1 MTSSAP
7 AGRRTSFGKYR
18 AIAEL
23 GAGGMAEVYLAVA
36 QGVGGFSK
44 LHVIKRLRDELASE
58 AEFLV
63 MFLDEARLAARLNH
77 PNIVQTYEVAVED
90 DQHFLVMEYV
100 DGEPLRRLVRR
111 ARDAGEPLPLPIHV
125 KIIHDMLAG
134 LHHAHEAKDFD
145 GTPLQ
150 IVHRDVSPH
159 NVLVTTEGHVKLL
172 DFGVAKA
179 VNTRANTVSGAIK
192 GKVRY
197 LAPEQVAGEKVDRR
211 SDLFAVGV
219 MLWEALTDNKF
230 WGELP
235 DYRILARLLSGDLPP
250 VEVNRSDPCAQDLA
264 RIVEKALAVKPEHR
278 YATAAELRD
287 DLAALLDRY
296 GQRPNEQAIGAFVA
310 RVFAERRTMIH
321 EAIERKLA
329 ALGEDEF
336 SSPLLDLR
344 TVHTAS
350 STRLRNSDPTLP
362 LGSGSNSGLRSTSSG
377 PSSQGAD
384 TVPVPADARPKL
396 PWLRPV
402 AIAAAS
408 LCVLGVALLFA
419 FRPTDEGD
427 AAGAPASVALPPPT
441 QTILVEV
448 ETTPPHAT
456 ISLDGVQLEGNPY
469 RGTHP
474 KDGRE
479 HVIGV
484 RAEGFDDQKSTVS
497 FSDNVKIRVVLVAA
511 AAAAASTAP
520 VASTEPVRSEPVR
533 VPSHP
538 TRTPPPQQTKPA
550 PKHGFD
556 PGDPWR

>member
-58 AEFLV
+58 PEFLV
-63 MFLDEARLAARLNH
+63 MFLDEAKLAARLNH

-90 DQHFLVMEYV
+90 DQHFLVLEYV
-100 DGEPLRRLVRR
+100 DGEPLRSLVRR
-111 ARDAGEPLPLPIHV
+111 ARDAGEPMSLSIHV

-179 VNTRANTVSGAIK
+179 INTRANTASGAIK

-197 LAPEQVAGEKVDRR
+197 LAPEQVAGEHVDRR

-219 MLWEALTDNKF
+219 MLWEALADGKF
-230 WGELP
+230 WEDLP
-235 DYRILARLLSGDLPP
+235 DYRILARLLSGDLPA
-250 VEVNRSDPCAQDLA
+250 VKLGRSDPCAQDLA
-264 RIVEKALAVKPEHR
+264 RVVEKALAVKPEHR

-287 DLAALLDRY
+287 DLAALLDRA
-296 GQRPNEQAIGAFVA
+296 GPRPSDQAIGAFVA
-310 RVFAERRTMIH
+310 RVFADRRAQIH

-329 ALGEDEF
+329 ALGEDDF

-350 STRLRNSDPTLP
+350 SKRLRNSDPTLP
-362 LGSGSNSGLRSTSSG
+362 IGSGSNSGLRHASSG
-377 PSSQGAD
+377 SLSEAAE
-384 TVPVPADARPKL
+384 TLPAPANVHRPRR
-396 PWLRPV
+396 WLRPV
-402 AIAAAS
+402 ALVAVAV
-408 LCVLGVALLFA
+408 CVLGVAVLLT
-419 FRPTDEGD
+419 FRSTDSTE
-427 AAGAPASVALPPPT
+427 APALVAPPAQT

-448 ETTPPHAT
+448 ETTPAHAT
-456 ISLDGVQLEGNPY
+456 ISLDGVEFEGNPY
-469 RGTHP
+469 RGSHP

-484 RAEGFDDQKSTVS
+484 RAAGFDDQKTTVS
-497 FSDNVKIRVVLVAA
+497 FSDNVKIRVMLI
-511 AAAAASTAP
+511 AAAAASAEP
-520 VASTEPVRSEPVR
+520 VESTEPARSEPVR
-533 VPSHP
+533 VPSNP
-538 TRTPPPQQTKPA
+538 PRTPPPQHTKPA

>member
-1 MTSSAP
+1 
-7 AGRRTSFGKYR
+7 
-18 AIAEL
+18 
-23 GAGGMAEVYLAVA
+23 MAEVYLAVA

-111 ARDAGEPLPLPIHV
+111 ARDAGDPLPLSIHV

-219 MLWEALTDNKF
+219 MLWEALADGKF

-250 VEVNRSDPCAQDLA
+250 VEVGRSDPCAQDLA

-278 YATAAELRD
+278 YSTAVELRD
-287 DLAALLDRY
+287 DLAALLART
-296 GQRPNEQAIGAFVA
+296 GQRPSEEAIGAFVA
-310 RVFAERRTMIH
+310 RVFADRRAQIH

-329 ALGEDEF
+329 ALGEDDF

-344 TVHTAS
+344 SVHTLS
-350 STRLRNSDPTLP
+350 SRQLRNSDPTLP
-362 LGSGSNSGLRSTSSG
+362 VGSGSNSGLRSA
-377 PSSQGAD
+377 PSSSSSSEAAD
-384 TVPVPADARPKL
+384 TVPAPADAHQKRS
-396 PWLRPV
+396 WLRPV
-402 AIAAAS
+402 ALVAVAV
-408 LCVLGVALLFA
+408 CVVGVAVMLA
-419 FRPTDEGD
+419 FRSPDER
-427 AAGAPASVALPPPT
+427 AATESPASVAPSAQT
-441 QTILVEV
+441 QTVLVEV
-448 ETTPPHAT
+448 ETTPARAT
-456 ISLDGVQLEGNPY
+456 ISLDGVELGGNPY
-469 RGTHP
+469 RGSHP
-474 KDGRE
+474 KDDRE

-484 RAEGFDDQKSTVS
+484 RAVGFDEQKRTVS
-497 FSDNVKIRVVLVAA
+497 FSDDVKIQVVLVAS
-511 AAAAASTAP
+511 AAASAEP
-520 VASTEPVRSEPVR
+520 VVSTEPARSAPVR
-533 VPSHP
+533 VPSNP
-538 TRTPPPQQTKPA
+538 PRTPPPQHTKPA